1 MLLRLRTPLGVVAA
15 LAIALLSALPAGIAP
30 LSAQDATGEAAA
42 PAEKHKVRVVALKGL
57 YVEHSTGDSFDPMSL
72 LLGGGG
78 PTRGFPELNDRLV
91 EIAAD
96 PEIDTVLFD
105 LSSPFSL
112 NLPQIAELRRRI
124 AEIRSAGKSTLVWAE
139 SAGLPHLAVA
149 SACERTLMADFGT
162 LDFPSLGM
170 SAMHFKDAMD
180 SLGVEASV
188 ARAGDFKGAVEPFTL
203 SEISEHLKEHYRDML
218 RSMNDEVV
226 RWVSEGRGLTT
237 SEVRSIQADRIFT
250 ARGALERKLVDT
262 LVPYGKMRSFVESEH
277 AEGVEWVLPKK
288 KTQAPPNF
296 FELFAELFGV
306 KPEKKTDVPSLAILH
321 LDGEI
326 ADGVTAV
333 PGSIV
338 SGPTVKEI
346 EKLTADENIKGVVLR
361 IDSPGGSATA
371 SEAVRQALVE
381 LSAKKP
387 VVVSMASLAA
397 SGGYW
402 ITCIGRPIYA
412 EAGTITGSIGVFAMK
427 LSVGGLLGRV
437 GVRVTPITLDESA
450 GAMDIARGWTPQE
463 LSRIEILIGEVY
475 DRFLGLVAES
485 RKLPRER
492 VDAIGGGR
500 VWSGMQALDLG
511 LVDGIGGTSTA
522 IAHVAREAGL
532 PADAPVI
539 HRPGAINPFASLE
552 LFGGGGEEIRSIFDT
567 TALRLLA
574 EAGFDLRPHVRRAI
588 EALRDPSPKA
598 LLLAPTTFSIR

>member
-1 MLLRLRTPLGVVAA
+1 MLHRLVSRGVLGA
-15 LAIALLSALPAGIAP
+15 LALVAMISIVLPAPAV
-30 LSAQDATGEAAA
+30 LAQEPAAADAA
-42 PAEKHKVRVVALKGL
+42 PAEKHKVRIIVLKGL
-57 YVEHSTGDSFDPMSL
+57 YVEHSSGDSFDPMAL

-78 PTRGFPELNDRLV
+78 PTRGFPELSDRLV
-91 EIAAD
+91 ELAAD
-96 PEIDTVLFD
+96 PAIDTVLFD
-105 LSSPFSL
+105 LSSPFSM
-112 NLPQIAELRRRI
+112 NLAQIAELRRRI
-124 AEIRSAGKSTLVWAE
+124 AELRSAGKATVVWAE

-170 SAMHFKDAMD
+170 SAMHFKDAMEL
-180 SLGVEASV
+180 LGVEASV

-203 SEISEHLKEHYRDML
+203 SEISDHLKEHYREML
-218 RSMNDEVV
+218 RSMNDELV

-237 SEVRSIQADRIFT
+237 SEVRSIQSDRIFT
-250 ARGALERKLVDT
+250 ARLALDRKLVDT
-262 LVPYGKMRSFVESEH
+262 LVPYGKMRDFIESEH
-277 AEGVEWVLPKK
+277 AEGVEWVEPQKK
-288 KTQAPPNF
+288 SQAPPNF
-296 FELFAELFGV
+296 FELFGELFGV
-306 KPEKKTDVPSLAILH
+306 KPEKKTDKPSIAVLH

-326 ADGVTAV
+326 VDGVTAV

-338 SGPTVKEI
+338 AGPTVKEI
-346 EKLTADENIKGVVLR
+346 EKLTADENIRGVVLR

-387 VVVSMASLAA
+387 VVISMGSLAA

-412 EAGTITGSIGVFAMK
+412 EAATITGSIGVFAMK

-437 GVRVTPITLDESA
+437 GVRVTPVTLDDSA

-463 LSRIEILIGEVY
+463 LSRIENLIGEVY
-475 DRFLGLVAES
+475 DRFLGLVSES

-500 VWSGMQALDLG
+500 VWSGMQAHDIG

-522 IAHVAREAGL
+522 VAHVAREAGL

-539 HRPGAINPFASLE
+539 HRPGPVNPFASLE
-552 LFGGGGEEIRSIFDT
+552 LFGGGGDEIRSLFDMS
-567 TALRLLA
+567 ALRLLA
-574 EAGFDLRPHVRRAI
+574 EAGFDLRPHVRRAL
-588 EALRDPSPKA
+588 ESLRQPGPK
-598 LLLAPTTFSIR
+598 LMLLAPTTLSIR